1 MTARYIAAG
10 PPVLDD
16 TWRYAWECPVPTA
29 VLEQGGPDGWHC
41 AYEGRFRGLDRAYW
55 WRTDYSAGISGPAR
69 RVRQTRTVGPWTL
82 AADDGA
88 LL

>member
-16 TWRYAWECPVPTA
+16 TWRHAWECPVPTA
-29 VLEQGGPDGWHC
+29 VLDQGGPGGWHC
-41 AYEGRFRGLDRAYW
+41 AFDGTERRPRARW
-55 WRTDYSAGISGPAR
+55 WRTDYSAAVTGPAR